1 MFSTLWFKL
10 AIGVAL
16 IGAVLGVW
24 YALAQTYVNAY
35 EAGEKTGRAEIQL
48 KLDAAETEAK
58 MARKDYEGRI
68 AVVDAAMKYQS
79 DEAARLIAEANARAI
94 TTTTIVKGVIRANPK
109 FAVIERPVDLQRVRA
124 DAFAELEAAANRGSK
139 LSPPGVSRVP
149 GTDSRKRPN
158 NGDL

>member
-1 MFSTLWFKL
+1 MFSSLWLK
-10 AIGVAL
+10 IGVGVAL

-24 YALAQTYVNAY
+24 YALAQTYVNAF
-35 EAGEKTGRAEIQL
+35 EAGEKSGKAEIQL
-48 KLDAAETEAK
+48 KLDAAETEAM

-68 AVVDAAMKYQS
+68 AIADAAMKYQS

-94 TTTTIVKGVIRANPK
+94 TTTAIVKGVIRANPK
-109 FAVIERPVDLQRVRA
+109 FAIIERPADLQRVRV
-124 DAFAELEAAANRGSK
+124 DAFAELEAAANRGAK
-139 LSPPGVSRVP
+139 LSSPRVSGVP